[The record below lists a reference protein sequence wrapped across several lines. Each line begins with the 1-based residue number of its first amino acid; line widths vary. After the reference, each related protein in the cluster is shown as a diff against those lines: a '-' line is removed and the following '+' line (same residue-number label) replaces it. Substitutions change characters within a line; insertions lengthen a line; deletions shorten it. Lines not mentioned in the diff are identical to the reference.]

1 MWPECKVIKSEVGI
15 RLRPHF
21 HDHIIW
27 IKVYKPREEEG
38 ALSALWKESK
48 VGSITGHPYSVLIQS
63 QTSGHAAFIL
73 SFPAYSHVVY
83 VRVTLLIHYFNLH
96 SPRRLTMLSILLCAN
111 ESISL
116 FVTFLFRWLDCFY

>member
-1 MWPECKVIKSEVGI
+1 MWPELKVIKSEGGK
-15 RLRPHF
+15 RLCPHS

-27 IKVYKPREEEG
+27 IKECKPREGEG
-38 ALSALWKESK
+38 VLWALWKESK
-48 VGSITGHPYSVLIQS
+48 AGSITGHLYSALIQS

-73 SFPAYSHVVY
+73 NFPAYSHILY
-83 VRVTLLIHYFNLH
+83 VSVTLLIHYFNLH

-116 FVTFLFRWLDCFY
+116 FVTFLFRLLDCFY